1 VNTADFLG
9 RLDTIPAAQ
18 PPGLALILEL
28 EHASR
33 FDSPDQDQARLAA
46 LIERQEE
53 IDRALCLLSG
63 YTHDVQKVIER
74 CLTCPPIPAS
84 TPPTGF

>member
-1 VNTADFLG
+1 MNAADFLG
-9 RLDTIPAAQ
+9 CLDTIPAAQ

-28 EHASR
+28 EHASP

-53 IDRALCLLSG
+53 IDRALFLLSG
-63 YTHDVQKVIER
+63 YTHDVEQVIER
-74 CLTCPPIPAS
+74 CLKCPPIPAS
-84 TPPTGF
+84 TPPAGF